1 MSFDA
6 SLALAT
12 VFLSRDR
19 IMALLKIVD
28 PISICLNGCY
38 IKDVTYTVAR
48 PARVKAKI
56 HIGIRSHL
64 CALCVTLLSVHDHE
78 MYTSECLEHLLSLR
92 SLAGHPRIS
101 SVPGPR
107 IPISI
112 PAHR

>member
-1 MSFDA
+1 MSSDA
-6 SLALAT
+6 SLAFAS

-19 IMALLKIVD
+19 IMALLKVLRA
-28 PISICLNGCY
+28 ISIYLNGCY
-38 IKDVTYTVAR
+38 IKEVTYTVAR

-64 CALCVTLLSVHDHE
+64 CAFCVTLLSAHE
-78 MYTSECLEHLLSLR
+78 HEICTSEYLEHLQSLR